1 METVSFSTFLYPI
14 FTLVVIAITLLI
26 IVLIKKKT
34 KELKETT
41 NDEITSQHIDIF
53 EQIVL
58 DCVLQMKDSY
68 MSELNETNFLDEKTQ
83 KEAINKAYEAVMAN
97 LTDKTKD
104 YLCQIT
110 DNLEEYI
117 IEKIQKT
124 IQDNK

>member
-1 METVSFSTFLYPI
+1 METVTFSTFLYPI
-14 FTLVVIAITLLI
+14 FTLVVIAITLF
-26 IVLIKKKT
+26 VVVFIKKKT
-34 KELKETT
+34 KKLKETT
-41 NDEITSQHIDIF
+41 NDEIASQHIDIF

-68 MSELNETNFLDEKTQ
+68 MSELNETNFLDEKAQ
-83 KEAINKAYEAVMAN
+83 KEAIDKTYEAVMVN

-104 YLCQIT
+104 YLYQIT

>member
-1 METVSFSTFLYPI
+1 
-14 FTLVVIAITLLI
+14 
-26 IVLIKKKT
+26 
-34 KELKETT
+34 
-41 NDEITSQHIDIF
+41 
-53 EQIVL
+53 
-58 DCVLQMKDSY
+58 MKDSY

-83 KEAINKAYEAVMAN
+83 KEAIDKAYETVMAN

>member
-1 METVSFSTFLYPI
+1 METVTFSTFLYPI

-26 IVLIKKKT
+26 IVFIKKKT

-53 EQIVL
+53 EQIIL

-68 MSELNETNFLDEKTQ
+68 MSELNETNFLDEEAQ
-83 KEAINKAYEAVMAN
+83 KEAINKTYEAVMAN

-104 YLCQIT
+104 YLYQIT